1 MSTAPSGAPLLLGA
15 AAATHDLR
23 HEGRAHLLA
32 RHFDLV
38 VPEYEMKW
46 DQVAPRPAA
55 RDAVAADALVTFAGA
70 HGLACR
76 GHALW
81 WHGAVPAWLAGAGRA
96 AVRAEALAHL
106 AWIAGRY
113 AGRLHSWD
121 VVNEPLDLANGRS
134 DGLRASP
141 FLDAF
146 GPGYL
151 ALAFREA
158 ARTDPGALLVL
169 NEMGLEYDSPDA
181 AAKRRAMLRLL
192 ERHLAAGVPIQG
204 LGLQSHLDAADRPR
218 AHPALQA
225 FAREV
230 EALGLRLLVTELDV
244 SDARCPRDRAARD
257 RMVAQ
262 AYWAYLSGLL
272 EACRPAAVVVWGVS
286 DARTWLATSH
296 PRPDGAPVRP
306 LPFDRAGRRK
316 AAFAALAAALGRG
329 EGARAGHT

>member
-1 MSTAPSGAPLLLGA
+1 MSTTPPGAPILLGA
-15 AAATHDLR
+15 AATTHDLR
-23 HEGRAHLLA
+23 HEDRARLLA

-46 DQVAPRPAA
+46 DQVAPRPTGCDAA
-55 RDAVAADALVTFAGA
+55 AADALVAFARA

-81 WHGAVPAWLAGAGRA
+81 WHGAVPAWLTGAGQA
-96 AVRAEALAHL
+96 IVRAEALAHL
-106 AWIAGRY
+106 KWIVGRY

-146 GPGYL
+146 GSDYL
-151 ALAFREA
+151 ALAFHEA
-158 ARTDPGALLVL
+158 ARIDPSTLMVL

-181 AAKRRAMLRLL
+181 EAKRRAMLRLL
-192 ERHLAAGVPIQG
+192 ERHLGAGVPIHG
-204 LGLQSHLDAADRPR
+204 LGIQSHLDAADKPR

-230 EALGLRLLVTELDV
+230 EALGLRLVVTELDV

-257 RMVAQ
+257 WMVAE
-262 AYWAYLSGLL
+262 AYRAYLSGLL
-272 EACRPAAVVVWGVS
+272 EACRPAAVVVWGLT
-286 DARTWLATSH
+286 DARTWLATSR

-316 AAFAALAAALGRG
+316 AAFAALASALGRG
-329 EGARAGHT
+329 KGVRGDCI